1 VANVTV
7 EHRSE
12 YVGDDSAA
20 SVASA
25 ESRLS
30 RKRQRN
36 PNLRKRNIRKA
47 KRTRGEIVT
56 HLTALR
62 KIFQKEA

>member
-1 VANVTV
+1 MT
-7 EHRSE
+7 SE
-12 YVGDDSAA
+12 YVGDDLAA

-36 PNLRKRNIRKA
+36 PNLWKRNMRKA
-47 KRTRGEIVT
+47 KRIEQEAKVT